1 MDRFLFI
8 GSVFIFFISLYSA
21 AQTTSVITSDNFPA
35 NYPPSSNTVYRF
47 DVPDSDR
54 VLVTFTNFSI
64 QFSFNCVLDALEV
77 FYRYEESYKFLTKYC
92 GTWDPF
98 SVVILSS
105 KGAFR
110 MISDSS
116 YESKGF
122 RAEFSAIKEDYDK
135 TVNNTEGKVS
145 SPRYHGEYPNNA
157 DHYITILNQ
166 KGSRIVLQFL
176 LFDVHSSDFLEIQ
189 NGIDPF
195 SPTLVKLSG
204 TKLPNTVYGYG
215 KGIRLHFQSDLIFT
229 QAGYLAKYKVEKVK
243 ECFETDTGADY
254 SGTQSTAVSG
264 ATCMSWH
271 NAGNS
276 TELQR
281 LPENFCR
288 NPDGRPSPWC
298 FTSQGVIEFC
308 SIEKCRE
315 ITENSTHKPLTPGT
329 GIKVISGDT
338 GQTDGVTEANKVTG
352 GTALK
357 TNTTKVIEPAGKPD
371 DTLYVNTGNG
381 QQGSHRD
388 VLIPVTIGGV
398 SFFVAVMV
406 LIAVAAKRR
415 QTRNNQDDSYERR
428 PSGVHPVDEGA
439 STSGEARYGRSKY
452 HPSNI
457 LVPSEEITYTAIDA
471 AVDQSEPCTGSISS
485 FDTMDTTL
493 RRFCDGKRLAIH
505 FDEDGYGIV
514 DEELKEDFNDNR
526 FIRKKLRDGDYDH
539 LRSFKVKWEKADE
552 EVEAL
557 YDNCQAKVIRE
568 SKLSDVFDDTYD
580 HTTTSMLKNSLR
592 ESKDQSGSGSNVY
605 HDCLSQVP
613 EDS

>member
-1 MDRFLFI
+1 MVSPAPTTAKNTPKITTPTNKASCF
-8 GSVFIFFISLYSA
+8 SSSIST
-21 AQTTSVITSDNFPA
+21 TTSVITSDNFPA

-315 ITENSTHKPLTPGT
+315 ITENSTHKPLTTGT
-329 GIKVISGDT
+329 GIKVKSGDT

-357 TNTTKVIEPAGKPD
+357 T
-371 DTLYVNTGNG
+371 
-381 QQGSHRD
+381 
-388 VLIPVTIGGV
+388 IPVTIGGV

-415 QTRNNQDDSYERR
+415 QTRNNQDESYERR

-439 STSGEARYGRSKY
+439 STSGETRYGRSKY

-526 FIRKKLRDGDYDH
+526 FIRKKPRDGDYDH

-580 HTTTSMLKNSLR
+580 HTTTSILKNSLR
-592 ESKDQSGSGSNVY
+592 ESKDQSGPGSNVY